1 MNQLLYSFLIFCG
14 FKQLFLTFSNSIIKK
29 YSKVSPSF
37 KITLRNMPSFLIKEQ
52 IEEREENSILGW
64 CGVIQ
69 L

>member
-1 MNQLLYSFLIFCG
+1 MNQLLYSFLIFCDS
-14 FKQLFLTFSNSIIKK
+14 KQLFLTFSNSIIKK
-29 YSKVSPSF
+29 YNKVSPSF
-37 KITLRNMPSFLIKEQ
+37 KIILRNMPSFLIKEQ